1 MGWVFAAIE
10 SVDFTRSQLKAELIY
25 GIRKPVL
32 QSASSPTR
40 QSRPA
45 NPVIP
50 GLAFPAAPPIPSFP
64 ARQCR
69 LACPPIPSFPRKRES
84 HNELSWSGRRRVSM
98 VDHPASTMF
107 GQRWSICKIPASAR
121 YCPE

>member
-50 GLAFPAAPPIPSFP
+50 GSPMPVGLPANP
-64 ARQCR
+64 
-69 LACPPIPSFPRKRES
+69 
-84 HNELSWSGRRRVSM
+84 V
-98 VDHPASTMF
+98 
-107 GQRWSICKIPASAR
+107 IPAQAGISQRAVMERSAPGFYGGSSSIHDVR
-121 YCPE
+121 SAMEYL